1 MLLLQRIAAIAL
13 VSSTPLWAQSNAA
26 TATPGSPS
34 TEQPE
39 YRLESVATP
48 NAAYPT
54 QARDQKAEGEIVAA
68 LLVSDTGD
76 VKNVRVFKGDP
87 LLVKS
92 VEDAVSKWKF
102 KPVAKGDKA
111 IAVITT
117 AKFRFVLSDDGQVTN
132 GVAAELGAGREFPRR
147 VRVSSGVSAGLLLEK
162 VQPVYPGEARQAGI
176 QGAVVLQGV
185 VSKEGKVTDLHV
197 VSGPKELAAAAIE
210 AVQQW
215 RYKPYLFMG
224 DPIEVDTQ
232 FQVNFSL
239 SR

>member
-1 MLLLQRIAAIAL
+1 MLLMQKLAL
-13 VSSTPLWAQSNAA
+13 VALVGLAPIWEQSGAA
-26 TATPGSPS
+26 PATPGAPPPA
-34 TEQPE
+34 QPE
-39 YRLESVATP
+39 YRLEPVATP
-48 NAAYPT
+48 NAVYPT
-54 QARDQKAEGEIVAA
+54 QARDQKTEGEIVAA

-92 VEDAVSKWKF
+92 AEDAVSKWKF
-102 KPVAKGDKA
+102 KPVVKGDKA

-132 GVAAELGAGREFPRR
+132 GVAAELGAAHELPRR
-147 VRVSSGVSAGLLLEK
+147 VRVSSGVAAGLLLEK
-162 VQPVYPGEARQAGI
+162 VQPVYPSEARQAGI

-185 VSKEGKVTDLHV
+185 ISKGGKVTDLQV
-197 VSGPKELAAAAIE
+197 VSGPKELVAAAIE

-215 RYKPYLFMG
+215 RYKPYVFMG

-232 FQVNFSL
+232 FQVNFTL